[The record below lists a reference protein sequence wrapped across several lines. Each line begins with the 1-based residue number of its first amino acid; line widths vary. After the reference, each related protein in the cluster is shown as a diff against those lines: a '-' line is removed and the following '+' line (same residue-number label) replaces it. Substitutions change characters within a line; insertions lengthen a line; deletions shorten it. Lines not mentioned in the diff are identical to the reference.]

1 MAAMTPPHP
10 VVIVLGPSRTA
21 VSGVSTHLNLLF
33 GSALADAFTLIQFQV
48 GSEGR
53 RESLPGKL
61 WRLLSSP
68 FALAFQILRRN
79 ASAVHINTSLNASAF
94 WRDLA
99 YLLVAKLAGVRIIYQ
114 VHGGETPR
122 RFCKGNRLMESLLR
136 ASLRL
141 PDAVVVLSQFE
152 LSAYRQFV
160 PGQEIVWLPNSIDIA
175 PYADLKRVDQ
185 PVLAGLRL
193 VYIGRLARAKGLHDA
208 LTGMARSQAQGIRVT
223 LVIAG
228 SGPDEE
234 PLREQVRQLGLE
246 HTVRFVGPLFDTDKL
261 GLYSHADVLMLATY
275 HAEGL
280 PYALL
285 ESMAAGV
292 PAITTRIGGI
302 PDVIVDGVHGIFVPP
317 HDEQAI
323 CHAIETLATD
333 PALLAEMSD
342 ACRRRIAHSYTI
354 ERMAG
359 GFARLY
365 ARVCACRIGVLGRT

>member
-1 MAAMTPPHP
+1 MKPYQPF
-10 VVIVLGPSRTA
+10 VIVLGPNRNA

-33 GSALADAFTLIQFQV
+33 DSALADAFTLIQFQV

-53 RESLPGKL
+53 QETLPGKL
-61 WRLLSSP
+61 WRLMSSP
-68 FALAFQILRRN
+68 FALALQILRRN
-79 ASAVHINTSLNASAF
+79 VTAVHINTSMNASAF

-99 YLLVAKLAGVRIIYQ
+99 YLLIAKLSGTRIIYQ
-114 VHGGETPR
+114 IHGGESPL
-122 RFCKGNRLMESLLR
+122 RFCRGNRLMESLLR
-136 ASLRL
+136 TCLRL

-152 LSAYRQFV
+152 LASYRRFV
-160 PGQEIVWLPNSIDIA
+160 PGQEIVLLPNSIDIT
-175 PYADLKRVDQ
+175 PYAHLKRDNDPLQ
-185 PVLAGLRL
+185 TGLRL

-208 LTGMARSQAQGIRVT
+208 LGGMARAQAKGIQVT

-234 PLREQVRQLGLE
+234 PLRQRVRQLGLD

-261 GLYSHADVLMLATY
+261 GLYEHADVLMLATY

-302 PDVIVDGVHGIFVPP
+302 PDVMVDNVHGIFVPP
-317 HDEQAI
+317 HDEKAI
-323 CHAIETLATD
+323 CRAIEKLAND

-359 GFARLY
+359 NFSLLY
-365 ARVCACRIGVLGRT
+365 SKILTRHANMLGRT

>member
-1 MAAMTPPHP
+1 MNPPRP
-10 VVIVLGPSRTA
+10 VVIVLGPDRNA

-33 GSALADAFTLIQFQV
+33 DSALADAFALFQFRV

-53 RESLPGKL
+53 RETLPGKL

-79 ASAVHINTSLNASAF
+79 AAAVHINTSMNASAF

-99 YLLVAKLAGVRIIYQ
+99 YLLVGKLCGARVLYQ
-114 VHGGETPR
+114 VHGGETPL

-141 PDAVVVLSQFE
+141 PDVVVVLSQFE
-152 LSAYRQFV
+152 LAAYRRFV
-160 PGQEIVWLPNSIDIA
+160 PGEEIVLLPNSIDIA
-175 PYADLKRVDQ
+175 PYAHLKRVDDPQ
-185 PVLAGLRL
+185 LTGLRL

-208 LTGMARSQAQGIRVT
+208 LAGMARAQAQGIRVT
-223 LVIAG
+223 MVIAG

-234 PLREQVRQLGLE
+234 PLHEQVRQLGLD

-261 GLYSHADVLMLATY
+261 SLYGHADILMLATY

-302 PDVIVDGVHGIFVPP
+302 PDVMVDGVHGIFVPP

-323 CHAIETLATD
+323 CRAIEKLAQD
-333 PALLAEMSD
+333 PALLAEMGD

-354 ERMAG
+354 ERMAD
-359 GFARLY
+359 GFASLY
-365 ARVCACRIGVLGRT
+365 AKLCDSRVGLLGRT

>member
-1 MAAMTPPHP
+1 MKTDRP
-10 VVIVLGPSRTA
+10 VVVVLGPSRGA
-21 VSGVSTHLNLLF
+21 VSGVSTHLTLLF
-33 GSALADAFTLIQFQV
+33 NSELAEAFTLIQFQV

-53 RESLPGKL
+53 HESLPGKL

-68 FALAFQILRRN
+68 VALAIQILRRS
-79 ASAVHINTSLNASAF
+79 ASAVHINTSLNAGAL

-99 YLLVAKLAGVRIIYQ
+99 YLLTAKLCGAGVIYQ
-114 VHGGETPR
+114 VHGGETPL
-122 RFCKGNRLMESLLR
+122 RFCNGNRMMEFLLR
-136 ASLRL
+136 TSLRL
-141 PDAVVVLSQFE
+141 PDIVVVLSQFE
-152 LSAYRQFV
+152 LSAYRRFV

-175 PYADLKRVDQ
+175 PYATLKRIRH
-185 PVLAGLRL
+185 PEPTGLRL

-208 LTGMARSQAQGIRVT
+208 LGGMARAQAQGIQVT
-223 LVIAG
+223 LVIGG

-234 PLREQVRQLGLE
+234 SLRERVRQLGLD
-246 HTVRFVGPLFDTDKL
+246 HTVRFVGPLFDTDKM
-261 GLYSHADVLMLATY
+261 GLYRHADVLMLATY

-292 PAITTRIGGI
+292 PAITTRVGGI
-302 PDVIVDGVHGIFVPP
+302 PDVVVDGVHGLFVPP
-317 HDEQAI
+317 HNEQAI
-323 CHAIETLATD
+323 CRAIETLAKD
-333 PALLAEMSD
+333 PVLLAEMSD

-365 ARVCACRIGVLGRT
+365 GRMCDKRVGQLRRT

>member
-1 MAAMTPPHP
+1 MKPYHP
-10 VVIVLGPSRTA
+10 VVIVLGPSRSA

-33 GSALADAFTLIQFQV
+33 ASALAETFTLIQFQV

-53 RESLPGKL
+53 QETLPGKL

-68 FALAFQILRRN
+68 FALAIQILRRN
-79 ASAVHINTSLNASAF
+79 ASAVHINTSLNAGAF

-99 YLLVAKLAGVRIIYQ
+99 YLLIAKLSGARIIYQ
-114 VHGGETPR
+114 VHGGETPL
-122 RFCKGNRLMESLLR
+122 RFCNGNRLMESLLR
-136 ASLRL
+136 TSLRL

-152 LSAYRQFV
+152 LSAYRRFV

-175 PYADLKRVDQ
+175 PYANLKRVSD
-185 PVLAGLRL
+185 PLLTGLRL

-208 LTGMARSQAQGIRVT
+208 LAGMARAQAQGIRVT

-228 SGPDEE
+228 TGPDEE
-234 PLREQVRQLGLE
+234 PLRERVRQLGLD

-261 GLYSHADVLMLATY
+261 GLYAHADILMLATY

-302 PDVIVDGVHGIFVPP
+302 PDVMVDGVHGIFVPP
-317 HDEQAI
+317 HNEQAI
-323 CHAIETLATD
+323 CRAIEKLAND

-365 ARVCACRIGVLGRT
+365 ARVCESRVGLLRRT